1 MRIGILSVFVLIF
14 VLCTGVVLAQ
24 TTSGSIT
31 GNVIDAQR
39 SAIAN
44 ATATLTDV
52 DKGFTQTATT
62 DEQGRFVFPQVPPG
76 TFDLVIQVTG
86 FKTQERKV
94 VLVSNDKLSLGN
106 IMLEIG
112 AVTETVEVTAEATLI
127 QSESGER
134 SAGVQSE
141 ELRNTGIRDRS
152 FVNFVTLIPGVIS
165 NTSNGAAG
173 DISSLYVNG
182 TRQNSNNVQIDGV
195 TSVDTGNN
203 SLLARIPVEAI
214 GELKVL
220 TSGYQAEY
228 GRSTGAQVI
237 ATTRSGSRDFHGAFY
252 FYRRQTGLNANGWL
266 NNRNGVPRA
275 FQDQKDT
282 GYNLGGPIYIPRL
295 FKNRQKLFFFWNQE
309 YAHRFTPPTGPTN
322 VRVPTALERTGDFSQ
337 SRDNNGIV
345 FPYIRDYTLNL
356 PCSATNTTGCFRDG
370 GVLGKIPQNRLYPLG
385 MKILSL
391 YPLPNY
397 TPVGNDNFN
406 YRTQASSQTPERN
419 DTLRIDYN
427 MSKNWR
433 IWGRW

>member
-1 MRIGILSVFVLIF
+1 MRIRILSIF
-14 VLCTGVVLAQ
+14 VLSFVLCVGVVLAQ

-31 GNVIDAQR
+31 GIVVDAQR
-39 SAIAN
+39 AAIAN
-44 ATATLTDV
+44 ATVTITDV

-76 TFDLVIQVTG
+76 TFDIVIQVTG
-86 FKTQERKV
+86 FKKQERKNV

-106 IMLEIG
+106 MMLEIG
-112 AVTETVEVTAEATLI
+112 ALTETVEITADATQI

-134 SAGVQSE
+134 SSGVQSE
-141 ELRNTGIRDRS
+141 ELRNTGIKDRS
-152 FVNFVTLIPGVIS
+152 FVNFVTLVPGVIS

-173 DISSLYVNG
+173 YISSLYVNG
-182 TRQNSNNVQIDGV
+182 TRHNSSNVQIDGV

-252 FYRRQTGLNANGWL
+252 FYRRQTGVNANGWL

-275 FQDQKDT
+275 LADPKHT
-282 GYNLGGPIYIPRL
+282 GYNIGGPIYIPGL
-295 FKNRQKLFFFWNQE
+295 FNKDRKKLFFFWNQE

-337 SRDNNGIV
+337 SRDNNGNL
-345 FPYIRDYTLNL
+345 FPFIRDSTLNL
-356 PCSATNTTGCFRDG
+356 PCNATNTTGCFRDG

-385 MKILSL
+385 IKILNL

-406 YRTQASSQTPERN
+406 YRTQESSKTPERN

-427 MSKNWR
+427 VSRNWR
-433 IWGRW
+433 I

>member
-1 MRIGILSVFVLIF
+1 MRIRILSIFVLIF
-14 VLCTGVVLAQ
+14 VLCIGVVLAQ

-31 GNVIDAQR
+31 GNVVDVQR

-44 ATATLTDV
+44 ATVTITDV
-52 DKGFTQTATT
+52 NKGFTQTATT

-76 TFDLVIQVTG
+76 TFDVVIQVTG
-86 FKTQERKV
+86 FKKQERKV
-94 VLVSNDKLSLGN
+94 ALVSNDKLSLGN
-106 IMLEIG
+106 MVLEVG

-134 SAGVQSE
+134 SSGVQSE

-165 NTSNGAAG
+165 NTSNGAAS

-195 TSVDTGNN
+195 TSIDTGNN

-237 ATTRSGSRDFHGAFY
+237 ATTRSGSTDFHGAFY

-266 NNRNGVPRA
+266 NNRNGVPRP

-282 GYNLGGPIYIPRL
+282 GYNIGGPIYIPGL
-295 FKNRQKLFFFWNQE
+295 LKNRQKLFFFLNQE
-309 YAHRFTPPTGPTN
+309 NTHRFTPPTGPTN
-322 VRVPTALERTGDFSQ
+322 VRSPTALERTGEFLQ
-337 SRDNNGIV
+337 
-345 FPYIRDYTLNL
+345 TL
-356 PCSATNTTGCFRDG
+356 
-370 GVLGKIPQNRLYPLG
+370 
-385 MKILSL
+385 
-391 YPLPNY
+391 
-397 TPVGNDNFN
+397 
-406 YRTQASSQTPERN
+406 
-419 DTLRIDYN
+419 
-427 MSKNWR
+427 
-433 IWGRW
+433 

>member
-1 MRIGILSVFVLIF
+1 MFLKKQPKFFPEVCGCESFTLIGSPKRILVPNAAVPLIRAMRYRSLLRTLAFGLTVFVVTAMSIA
-14 VLCTGVVLAQ
+14 AQ

-31 GNVIDAQR
+31 GNVVDTNR
-39 SAIAN
+39 YAIGN
-44 ATATLTDV
+44 ATLTITDV
-52 DKGFTQTATT
+52 DKAFTQTATT
-62 DEQGRFVFPQVPPG
+62 DEEGRFVFPQVPPG
-76 TFDLVIQVTG
+76 TFDIVIQVTG
-86 FKTQERKV
+86 FKKHERKV
-94 VLVSNDKLSLGN
+94 ALVSNDKLSLGN
-106 IMLEIG
+106 MILEVG
-112 AVTETVEVTAEATLI
+112 AVTETVEVTGEATLI

-141 ELRNTGIRDRS
+141 ELRNIGIKDRS
-152 FVNFVTLIPGVIS
+152 FVNFVTLLPGVIS

-282 GYNLGGPIYIPRL
+282 GYNIGGPIYIPRL
-295 FKNRQKLFFFWNQE
+295 FKNRKRLFFFWNQE
-309 YAHRFTPPTGPTN
+309 YAHRFNPPTSPTN
-322 VRVPTALERTGDFSQ
+322 VRFPTALER
-337 SRDNNGIV
+337 
-345 FPYIRDYTLNL
+345 
-356 PCSATNTTGCFRDG
+356 
-370 GVLGKIPQNRLYPLG
+370 
-385 MKILSL
+385 
-391 YPLPNY
+391 
-397 TPVGNDNFN
+397 
-406 YRTQASSQTPERN
+406 
-419 DTLRIDYN
+419 
-427 MSKNWR
+427 
-433 IWGRW
+433 

>member
-1 MRIGILSVFVLIF
+1 MRIRILSIFVLIF

-31 GNVIDAQR
+31 GNVIDSQR

-44 ATATLTDV
+44 ATVTITDV

-76 TFDLVIQVTG
+76 TFDIVIQVTG
-86 FKTQERKV
+86 FKKQERRV
-94 VLVSNDKLSLGN
+94 ALVSNDKLSLGN
-106 IMLEIG
+106 MMLEVG
-112 AVTETVEVTAEATLI
+112 AVSETVEVTAEATLI

-134 SAGVQSE
+134 SSGVQSE

-152 FVNFVTLIPGVIS
+152 FVNFVTLVPGVIS
-165 NTSNGAAG
+165 SNSNGAAS

-237 ATTRSGSRDFHGAFY
+237 ATTRSGSRE
-252 FYRRQTGLNANGWL
+252 R
-266 NNRNGVPRA
+266 V
-275 FQDQKDT
+275 
-282 GYNLGGPIYIPRL
+282 
-295 FKNRQKLFFFWNQE
+295 
-309 YAHRFTPPTGPTN
+309 HR
-322 VRVPTALERTGDFSQ
+322 
-337 SRDNNGIV
+337 
-345 FPYIRDYTLNL
+345 
-356 PCSATNTTGCFRDG
+356 
-370 GVLGKIPQNRLYPLG
+370 KIQL
-385 MKILSL
+385 
-391 YPLPNY
+391 
-397 TPVGNDNFN
+397 
-406 YRTQASSQTPERN
+406 
-419 DTLRIDYN
+419 
-427 MSKNWR
+427 
-433 IWGRW
+433 